1 MEITRLEVE
10 EYLNRVKEAV
20 KNDNYRIEMNKNRSD
35 NRNLFVDYV
44 LNEVR
49 IKEILLSLTVHDF
62 PESRKNNH
70 KGFENEI
77 LYFWERN
84 KSIGEIWCRL
94 QGSQIIYKTKFDC

>member
-62 PESRKNNH
+62 SESRKNNH
-70 KGFENEI
+70 KGF
-77 LYFWERN
+77 
-84 KSIGEIWCRL
+84 K
-94 QGSQIIYKTKFDC
+94 